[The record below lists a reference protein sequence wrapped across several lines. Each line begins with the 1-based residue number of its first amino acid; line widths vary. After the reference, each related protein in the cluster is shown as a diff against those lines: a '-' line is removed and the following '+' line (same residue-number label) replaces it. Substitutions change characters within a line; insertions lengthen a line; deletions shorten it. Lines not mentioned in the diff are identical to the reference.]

1 MTRQFTN
8 SDIKQ
13 QVDRIMDELFA
24 GGVNNPMTAIEQISY
39 LMFLKSLTELDEQQQ
54 KISEISGKKYVSIF
68 NGKISKFSWRVISR
82 LSGDELYNTLTDVF
96 EHLHELPNLTQTGKT
111 LFRQAHLK
119 IYNRPTLKSVMSII
133 DGMDFNNTEKYDTD
147 VKGDMYEYLLN
158 RIAVSGTN
166 GQFRTPRHIIRTM
179 IELVDPKPSDLILD
193 PACGTAGFLIEAYKY
208 ILRTN
213 TSNEELR
220 SGHATGDELTQ
231 AQHEF
236 LRTKAINGFDNDA
249 DMIKVAIMNLYLHDL
264 SQSNVVNFD
273 PLTLPEEKKRK
284 YDLILANPPFSGTIN
299 PEAIQEDIGLN
310 TTKTELLF
318 LKYMYDHLADG
329 GRSAVI
335 VPEGVL
341 FGSTGGHKK
350 MRELLVDTCKIDAI
364 VSLPSG
370 VFKPYAGVKTAIIFY
385 TKGGKTDNVWF
396 YEVTGDGFTLDDK
409 RQPDTQNNNLKD
421 LPSYYKKKLEG
432 QHSWSTSRKEI
443 VDEGYNLSAS
453 RYKPVKT
460 ESVNH
465 RDPKEILD
473 EVQKIEIEIADGLK
487 KLSDKI
493 WYGEEA
499 VQNFWN
505 IPIPTKITP

>member
-1 MTRQFTN
+1 MSLQFIN
-8 SDIKQ
+8 SDLKQ
-13 QVDRIMDELFA
+13 KVDRIMDELFA
-24 GGVNNPMTAIEQISY
+24 GGVNNPMTSIEQISY
-39 LMFLKSLTELDEQQQ
+39 LMFLKSLTELDEHQERIA
-54 KISEISGKKYVSIF
+54 KLSNKKYESIF

-82 LSGDELYNTLTDVF
+82 LSGDELYNTLVDAF
-96 EHLHELPNLTQTGKT
+96 ENLHELPKLTSTGKT

-119 IYNRPTLKSVMSII
+119 IYNRPTLKSVVSII
-133 DGMDFNNTEKYDTD
+133 DSMDYNNSEKYDTD

-166 GQFRTPRHIIRTM
+166 GQFRTPRHIIKMM
-179 IELVDPKPSDLILD
+179 IELSKPKPSDLILD

-213 TSNEELR
+213 TSEEELKT
-220 SGHATGDELTQ
+220 GHATGDKLTP

-264 SQSNVVNFD
+264 SQSNVLNFD

-284 YDLILANPPFSGTIN
+284 YDLVLANPPFSGNIN
-299 PEAIQEDIGLN
+299 SEAIQEDIGLN

-329 GRSAVI
+329 GRCAVV

-341 FGSTGGHKK
+341 FGSTGAHRKL
-350 MRELLVDTCKIDAI
+350 RELFIDTCQINAV

-385 TKGGKTDNVWF
+385 TKGGKTDKVWF
-396 YEVTGDGFTLDDK
+396 YEVTGDGFTLDD
-409 RQPDTQNNNLKD
+409 RRHADPSHDNLKD
-421 LPSYYKKKLEG
+421 LPKSFEKKEVG
-432 QHSWSTSRKEI
+432 PHSWFATR
-443 VDEGYNLSAS
+443 DEVVAEEYNLTAS
-453 RYKPVKT
+453 RYKPMSAEVT
-460 ESVNH
+460 NH
-465 RDPKEILD
+465 RDPREIIDEVLSLEKEIT
-473 EVQKIEIEIADGLK
+473 EGLESLKK
-487 KLSDKI
+487 KLS
-493 WYGEEA
+493 
-499 VQNFWN
+499 
-505 IPIPTKITP
+505 

>member
-1 MTRQFTN
+1 
-8 SDIKQ
+8 
-13 QVDRIMDELFA
+13 MDELFA

-39 LMFLKSLTELDEQQQ
+39 LMFLKSLTELDEHQQ
-54 KISEISGKKYVSIF
+54 KIAELSGKKYESIF
-68 NGKISKFSWRVISR
+68 NGKISKFGWRVLSR
-82 LSGDELYNTLTDVF
+82 LSGDELYNTLTEVF

-119 IYNRPTLKSVMSII
+119 IYNRPTLKSVVSII
-133 DGMDFNNTEKYDTD
+133 DGTDFNNTEKYDTD

-166 GQFRTPRHIIRTM
+166 GQFRTPRHIIKTM
-179 IELVDPKPSDLILD
+179 IELVKPKPSDLILD

-208 ILRTN
+208 ILRAN
-213 TSNEELR
+213 TSEEEAAR
-220 SGHATGDELTQ
+220 GHDTGDKLTQ

-264 SQSNVVNFD
+264 SQSNVLNFD

-284 YDLILANPPFSGTIN
+284 YDLVLANPPFAGTIN

-310 TTKTELLF
+310 TPKTELLF
-318 LKYMYDHLADG
+318 LKYMYDHLVDG

-341 FGSTGGHKK
+341 FGSTGAHKK
-350 MRELLVDTCKIDAI
+350 MRELLVDTCKIDAV

-385 TKGGKTDNVWF
+385 TKGGKTEKAWF
-396 YEVTGDGFTLDDK
+396 YEVTGDGLTLDDK
-409 RQPDTQNNNLKD
+409 RQPDEKNNNLKD
-421 LPSYYKKKLEG
+421 LPTAYEKKEASPC
-432 QHSWSTSRKEI
+432 SWFATREQI
-443 VDEGYNLSAS
+443 ITEDYNLTAS
-453 RYKPVKT
+453 RYKPVT
-460 ESVNH
+460 VDSISL
-465 RDPKEILD
+465 RDPKEIIA
-473 EVQKIEIEIADGLK
+473 EVQKLETEIADGLK
-487 KLSDKI
+487 KLNNKI
-493 WYGEEA
+493 
-499 VQNFWN
+499 
-505 IPIPTKITP
+505 

>member
-1 MTRQFTN
+1 
-8 SDIKQ
+8 
-13 QVDRIMDELFA
+13 MDELFA
-24 GGVNNPMTAIEQISY
+24 GGVNNPMTSIEQISY
-39 LMFLKSLTELDEQQQ
+39 LMFLKSLTELDEHQERIA
-54 KISEISGKKYVSIF
+54 KLSNKKYESIF

-82 LSGDELYNTLTDVF
+82 LSGDELYNTLVDAF
-96 EHLHELPNLTQTGKT
+96 ENLHELPKLTSTGKT

-119 IYNRPTLKSVMSII
+119 IYNRPTLKSVVSII
-133 DGMDFNNTEKYDTD
+133 DSMDYNNSEKYDTD

-166 GQFRTPRHIIRTM
+166 GQFRTPRHIIKMM
-179 IELVDPKPSDLILD
+179 IELSKPKPSDLILD

-213 TSNEELR
+213 TSEEELKT
-220 SGHATGDELTQ
+220 GHATGDKLTP

-264 SQSNVVNFD
+264 SQSNVLNFD

-284 YDLILANPPFSGTIN
+284 YDLVLANPPFSGNIN
-299 PEAIQEDIGLN
+299 TEAIQEDIGLS

-329 GRSAVI
+329 GRCAVV

-341 FGSTGGHKK
+341 FGSTGAHRKL
-350 MRELLVDTCKIDAI
+350 RELFIDTCQINAV

-385 TKGGKTDNVWF
+385 TKGGKTDKVWF
-396 YEVTGDGFTLDDK
+396 YEVTGDGFTLDD
-409 RQPDTQNNNLKD
+409 RRHADPSHDNLKD
-421 LPSYYKKKLEG
+421 LPKAFEKKEVG
-432 QHSWSTSRKEI
+432 PHSWFATR
-443 VDEGYNLSAS
+443 DEVVAEEYNLTAS
-453 RYKPVKT
+453 RYKPAST
-460 ESVNH
+460 EVTNH
-465 RDPKEILD
+465 RDPKEIIG
-473 EVQKIEIEIADGLK
+473 EVLTLEKQIVNGLENLK
-487 KLSDKI
+487 KKL
-493 WYGEEA
+493 
-499 VQNFWN
+499 
-505 IPIPTKITP
+505 

>member
-1 MTRQFTN
+1 MALQFTN

-13 QVDRIMDELFA
+13 KVDRIMDELFA
-24 GGVNNPMTAIEQISY
+24 GGVNNPMTAIEQVSY
-39 LMFLKSLTELDEQQQ
+39 LMFLKSLTELDEHQQ
-54 KISEISGKKYVSIF
+54 KIAELSGKKYDSIF
-68 NGKISKFSWRVISR
+68 NGKISKFGWRVLSR
-82 LSGDELYNTLTDVF
+82 LFGDELYNTLTEAF

-119 IYNRPTLKSVMSII
+119 IYNRPTLKSVVSII

-166 GQFRTPRHIIRTM
+166 GQFRTPRHIIKTM
-179 IELVDPKPSDLILD
+179 IELVKPKPSDLILD

-208 ILRTN
+208 ILRAN
-213 TSNEELR
+213 TSEEEAAR
-220 SGHATGDELTQ
+220 GHDTGDKLTQ

-236 LRTKAINGFDNDA
+236 LRTKAVNGFDNDA

-264 SQSNVVNFD
+264 SQSNVLNFD

-284 YDLILANPPFSGTIN
+284 YDLVLANPPFAGTIN

-310 TTKTELLF
+310 TPKTELLF
-318 LKYMYDHLADG
+318 LKYMYDHLVDG

-341 FGSTGGHKK
+341 FGSTGAHKK
-350 MRELLVDTCKIDAI
+350 MRELLVDTCKIDAV

-385 TKGGKTDNVWF
+385 TKGGKTDKAWF
-396 YEVTGDGFTLDDK
+396 YEVTGDGLTLDDR
-409 RQPDTQNNNLKD
+409 RQPDPSNNNLKD
-421 LPSYYKKKLEG
+421 LPVAFEKKEVSPC
-432 QHSWSTSRKEI
+432 SWFATREQI
-443 VDEGYNLSAS
+443 IAEDYNLTAS
-453 RYKPVKT
+453 RNKPVT
-460 ESVNH
+460 IDQTNH
-465 RDPKEILD
+465 RDPKEIIA
-473 EVQKIEIEIADGLK
+473 EVQKLETEIADGLK
-487 KLSDKI
+487 KLGNKI
-493 WYGEEA
+493 
-499 VQNFWN
+499 
-505 IPIPTKITP
+505 